1 MQNEFLTT
9 GPRRHKQY
17 ILMTCVIRAVASVR
31 QDEAILAFFKIFFE
45 EKFNWIG

>member
-9 GPRRHKQY
+9 GPRRHKQC

-31 QDEAILAFFKIFFE
+31 QDEAIFVFFLIFFE